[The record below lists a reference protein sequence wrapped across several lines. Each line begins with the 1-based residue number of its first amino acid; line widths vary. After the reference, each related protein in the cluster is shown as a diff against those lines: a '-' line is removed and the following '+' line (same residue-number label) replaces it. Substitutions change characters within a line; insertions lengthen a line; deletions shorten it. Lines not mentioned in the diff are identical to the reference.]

1 MKIYFV
7 VNARIPTKK
16 AYGIHVAKMSEAFLE
31 TGNELV
37 LVTPRTKASSES
49 VRTFYG
55 LRKEVNVKTLFTFDA
70 YDKGRVGFLLS
81 SLIFSASCLVYFW
94 TRNSLSKNEIVY
106 TTDMDSFSFTFLP
119 FSGLPVFSEMH
130 DWRGN
135 TSYTRSF
142 FRKVSG
148 IIATNTE
155 TARRLQH
162 AFHVPDSKIC
172 IEANGVDLE
181 AFSKNISKEE
191 ARNELGIITNAKIA
205 LYLGRFYE
213 WKGLSILLKVAPL
226 TPEISWYAVGGTREE
241 LQAATG
247 AKELP
252 QNILVPGEC
261 TLEEVPLW
269 LAAADVLL
277 IIGTKS
283 NEQSYKHTSP
293 MKVYEYMA
301 AERPVVASATP
312 ALESIISK
320 EEVFWCTPDDA
331 ASLLNSVQEA
341 FSSSHKSSML
351 IRAKQSAEE
360 HSWMKRAQR
369 ITAFMEKQMQKK
381 TNI

>member
-31 TGNELV
+31 VGNELI
-37 LVTPRTKASSES
+37 LVIPHTKASAES
-49 VRTFYG
+49 VRAFYG
-55 LRKEVNVKTLFTFDA
+55 LRCDVPVRILPSLDW
-70 YDKGRVGFLLS
+70 YGKGRLGFIVS
-81 SLIFSASCLVYFW
+81 SVLFSVSCIFYFR
-94 TRNSLSKNEIVY
+94 TLNTEAKKGILY
-106 TTDMDSFSFTFLP
+106 TTDMDSFSFSFLP
-119 FSGLPVFSEMH
+119 YTGLPVFSEMH

-142 FRKVSG
+142 FRKVMG
-148 IIATNTE
+148 VVATNTE
-155 TARRLQH
+155 TARRLQNS
-162 AFHVPDSKIC
+162 FNLPDSKIC
-172 IEANGVDLE
+172 IEANGVDLQ
-181 AFSKNISKEE
+181 AFSHSHSKEE
-191 ARNELGIITNAKIA
+191 SRTKLEINLDAKIA

-213 WKGLSILLKVAPL
+213 WKGLSILLDAARMAPK
-226 TPEISWYAVGGTREE
+226 ISWYAVGGSREE
-241 LQAATG
+241 LLAATG
-247 AKELP
+247 AKDLP
-252 QNILVPGEC
+252 PNLLVPGEC
-261 TLEEVPLW
+261 TLEKVPLW

-312 ALESIISK
+312 ALESIITK
-320 EEVFWCTPDDA
+320 DEVFWCKPDDV
-331 ASLLNSVQEA
+331 ASLRSSVQEA
-341 FSSSHKSSML
+341 FKSYPESSML

-360 HSWMKRAQR
+360 HSWTKRAQR